1 MSQNQS
7 SAGSLWMGILPN
19 LMSPNFAAMCKKSAE
34 NCSAMQKEWMETLEH
49 ANRNWVARLEAEAK
63 LSSDFA
69 ARVVS
74 AKAIPEAAAAYQ
86 EWMTRRMELL
96 SKEWQKALEDGQ
108 KFVNACTRIAGNGKG
123 FGGS

>member
-7 SAGSLWMGILPN
+7 SAGSLWMGIPPN

-49 ANRNWVARLEAEAK
+49 ANRDWVARLEAEAK

-74 AKAIPEAAAAYQ
+74 AKANPEAAAA
-86 EWMTRRMELL
+86 
-96 SKEWQKALEDGQ
+96 ALEDCQ
-108 KFVNACTRIAGNGKG
+108 KCEMRAR
-123 FGGS
+123 GSPEMAKDLVALEHAAHRTTSLK

>member
-1 MSQNQS
+1 VSQNQS
-7 SAGSLWMGILPN
+7 SDSSPSMGILPN
-19 LMSPNFAAMCKKSAE
+19 LLSPNFAAMWTKSAE
-34 NCSAMQKEWMETLEH
+34 NFSATQKEWMETLEH

-63 LSSDFA
+63 LGSEFG
-69 ARVVS
+69 ARVAS

-86 EWMTRRMELL
+86 EWLTRRMELL

-123 FGGS
+123 LGGS